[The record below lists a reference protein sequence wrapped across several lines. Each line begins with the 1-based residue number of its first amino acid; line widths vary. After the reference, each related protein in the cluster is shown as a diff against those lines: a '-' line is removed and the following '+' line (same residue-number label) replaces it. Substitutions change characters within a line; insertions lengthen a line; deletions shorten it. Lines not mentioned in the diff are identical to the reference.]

1 VTPAVNQ
8 NAGMAAVLLGS
19 YQEAD
24 GYLQASLS
32 DNSTKAT
39 SQLWEGISLQQQG
52 KKSQGQQLID
62 QATKSDPSLAAEL
75 PQIKA
80 LLPK

>member
-1 VTPAVNQ
+1 MTPTVDQ
-8 NAGMAAVLLGS
+8 NAGMAAVLLGQ

-24 GYLQASLS
+24 GYLQSALS
-32 DNSTKAT
+32 DDSLKAT

-52 KKSQGQQLID
+52 KTSQGHQLI
-62 QATKSDPSLAAEL
+62 QEAIKSDPSLSPEPL
-75 PQIKA
+75 RIKL

>member
-1 VTPAVNQ
+1 
-8 NAGMAAVLLGS
+8 MAAVLLGR

-32 DNSTKAT
+32 DNTTKNT
-39 SQLWEGISLQQQG
+39 SQFWEGISLQQQG
-52 KKSQGQQLID
+52 QNSQGQQLID
-62 QATKSDPSLAAEL
+62 EAIKSDSSLASEL